1 MHIPGTFFARD
12 SRFGCRTSTTRH
24 QYLKCIQG
32 VYTNRL
38 VLYFLFWFFNHS
50 SFTYFVSGNVLNT
63 TPIGA
68 WYKSDKISSSR
79 ADQGPFS
86 VELNDMFSKEFRHLN
101 FASNIS
107 NVSLCFTTLM
117 MRVPSLC
124 LHFLH
129 QMLTAEHPAMLI
141 RH

>member
-24 QYLKCIQG
+24 QYLKCIWG
-32 VYTNRL
+32 FTPIA
-38 VLYFLFWFFNHS
+38 WSCISSSGSSTHS
-50 SFTYFVSGNVLNT
+50 SLTYFVSGNVLNT

-129 QMLTAEHPAMLI
+129 QMLTTEHPAMLI
-141 RH
+141 LH